1 MYPHMIFSTIE
12 SRGAH
17 LKFEPDEKLIERIHK
32 ITQIDAQ
39 SMNSPNEQIIR
50 ANTQHLI
57 HHGEVAVMENV
68 LDFFPGKKLDVSQ
81 Q

>member
-39 SMNSPNEQIIR
+39 SMNSPNDILLEQTRNIWFIMGR
-50 ANTQHLI
+50 
-57 HHGEVAVMENV
+57 
-68 LDFFPGKKLDVSQ
+68 SR
-81 Q
+81 